1 MQAQDILNNL
11 NIIAEKLF
19 KSVETQVFKTL
30 DDIVIIGTD
39 ILKTEPLKNIFFE
52 SKVNGLI
59 IIANSLIL
67 FFFIY
72 YVLSNLIIMY
82 NGNKVSNMYSFVI
95 RIIFVTILVNSSYY
109 ICEQVLNILELFTNS
124 IDIFAKDLAGQSVSF
139 VNLKETIISI
149 NDFMKSD
156 VLSLDGIIKGMISF
170 GAISVLINFSI
181 RYVTVI
187 FLVIISP
194 FALVSLAS
202 DLSVEFFKT
211 WIKLFFTNLLVQI
224 VVKLFILIPL
234 MYKHTNSVMYKII
247 LVGTIYLIYKINNFS
262 KEIFIK
268 FSSQIKSFDIFS

>member
-39 ILKTEPLKNIFFE
+39 ILKMEPLKNIFFE
-52 SKVNGLI
+52 NKVNGLI

>member
-52 SKVNGLI
+52 SKVNELI

-211 WIKLFFTNLLVQI
+211 WIKLFITNLLVQI